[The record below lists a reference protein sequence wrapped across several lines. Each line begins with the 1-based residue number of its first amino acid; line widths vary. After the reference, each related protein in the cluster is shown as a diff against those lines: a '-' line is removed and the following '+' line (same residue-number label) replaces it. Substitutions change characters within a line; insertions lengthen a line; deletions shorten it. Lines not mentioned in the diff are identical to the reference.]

1 MFFNELLWATM
12 RKAIGK
18 ELFNHTRGEVQ
29 NLFRKQELEVIQ
41 KLKKIKL
48 QEMLKR
54 LKNLG

>member
-1 MFFNELLWATM
+1 M

-41 KLKKIKL
+41 KLKK
-48 QEMLKR
+48 LKI
-54 LKNLG
+54 